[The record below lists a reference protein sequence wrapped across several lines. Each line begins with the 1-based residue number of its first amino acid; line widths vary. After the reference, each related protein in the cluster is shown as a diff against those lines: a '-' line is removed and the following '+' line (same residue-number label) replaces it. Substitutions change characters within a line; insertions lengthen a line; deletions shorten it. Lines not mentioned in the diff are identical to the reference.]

1 MSRRFSAANAA
12 NLISEWIENDDKNE
26 DNVEF
31 DDSSDVSELD
41 NVEIDDGCEDSDVD
55 SDILSDADG
64 GLVTDDVLFDNTD
77 NQGGTFLFSKDSK
90 TKWDTAEPRLQ
101 KKRSPADIVRKPAQR
116 APGIEPETPSDAFQL
131 FF

>member
-1 MSRRFSAANAA
+1 MSRRLSAANAA
-12 NLISEWIENDDKNE
+12 KLISEWIENDDKDE

-55 SDILSDADG
+55 SDLLSDADG

-77 NQGGTFLFSKDSK
+77 NQSGSFTVFREKK

-101 KKRSPADIVRKPAQR
+101 KKRSPAYIVRKPA
-116 APGIEPETPSDAFQL
+116 
-131 FF
+131 